1 MQRKILKYISVMILI
16 VFTSCSILQPS
27 HSYAE
32 SNTGTIK
39 VFSEVKGIELF
50 LDERSQGQ
58 DMAVLNNVEMGSH
71 YVKAVKDGAT
81 IYSDL
86 VNVVANGTTTILIKD
101 TGLVKEKILGTK
113 YNEQQEYKAKKLDIL
128 LRKSYQTTGTSNTY
142 STYFPGYYYY
152 YWGTGYETTTSKS
165 TQSEITDWRI
175 VQGGVQQISDV
186 QFATMV
192 NDKYA
197 LKKNQ
202 DAWDTYNNTVLW
214 SGVIG
219 LLGIVVAIAGIAAGE
234 QATKTGLPAA
244 ESGRDSADAVFAVG
258 LVVAVIGCGVCL
270 SYKEPS
276 GHLTTAGDAAKKAYE
291 YNQGLKKQLGLP
303 ENYEPR

>member
-1 MQRKILKYISVMILI
+1 MLRKTLRSISILILAVFTISVILPQGNS
-16 VFTSCSILQPS
+16 FAAT
-27 HSYAE
+27 
-32 SNTGTIK
+32 NTGTIK
-39 VFSEVKGIELF
+39 VFSEVKGIEIF
-50 LDERSQGQ
+50 LDEKSQGK
-58 DMAVLNNVEMGSH
+58 DTAEITNVEMGSH

-86 VNVVANGTTTILIKD
+86 VNVVTNGTTTILIKD

-128 LRKSYQTTGTSNTY
+128 ISKGSQTTGTSNTY
-142 STYFPGYYYY
+142 SNHFPGYYSIFGPT
-152 YWGTGYETTTSKS
+152 WTTTSSS
-165 TQSEITDWRI
+165 TQTETTDWKI

-197 LKKNQ
+197 LKLNQ
-202 DAWDTYNNTVLW
+202 DAWDTYNNVVLW

-219 LLGIVVAIAGIAAGE
+219 LLGIVAAIAGLAAGNT
-234 QATKTGLPAA
+234 ATEKGLPASDPA
-244 ESGRDSADAVFAVG
+244 SESAAAVFAVG

-276 GHLTTAGDAAKKAYE
+276 GHLIPPSRAANEAYN
-291 YNQGLKKQLGLP
+291 YNQKLKADLGLP
-303 ENYEPR
+303 ENYEP